1 MKKILIASV
10 FAIST
15 FTTLNS
21 FAWHGVATEATQWL
35 NNIQLVEQVNEQINT
50 MKRISDSIDKQI
62 QDMASMPAHLINSG
76 SNKLKIL
83 KTFQDLKDIYQKGQ
97 NIANSARDLERTYRE
112 MGNIDI
118 ADALKNGNY
127 PQLFNKWST
136 QNHDTVK
143 GVLEQNNLSMDWFN
157 DRQGEVADYNRML
170 NTSTGTVSALQAAGK
185 IANAQLDSL
194 SQLGQLQM
202 AQNNLLASQAAIQQ
216 SEKDV
221 ERADTLKR
229 SNWDF
234 KVPEKQSSATDILKN
249 ARQN

>member
-1 MKKILIASV
+1 MKKILIAGV

-50 MKRISDSIDKQI
+50 IKRISDSIDKQI

-118 ADALKNGNY
+118 AHALKNGNY
-127 PQLFNKWST
+127 PQLFNQWST
-136 QNHDTVK
+136 QNHDTIK
-143 GVLEQNNLSMDWFN
+143 GVLEQNNMSMDWFT
-157 DRQGEVADYNRML
+157 DRQGEVAGYNSML
-170 NTSTGTVSALQAAGK
+170 NSADGTVSALQAAGK

-216 SEKDV
+216 SEKDM
-221 ERADTLKR
+221 ERADVIHRSGIDVKVDTKSKPINELMKR
-229 SNWDF
+229 N
-234 KVPEKQSSATDILKN
+234 
-249 ARQN
+249 

>member
-21 FAWHGVATEATQWL
+21 LAWHGVATEATQWL

-50 MKRISDSIDKQI
+50 IKRISDSIDKQM

-76 SNKLKIL
+76 SNKLQII

-97 NIANSARDLERTYRE
+97 NIANSARDIERTYRE
-112 MGNIDI
+112 MGNIGI
-118 ADALKNGNY
+118 ADALKKGNY
-127 PQLFNKWST
+127 PQLFSQWST
-136 QNHDTVK
+136 QNHDTIK
-143 GVLEQNNLSMDWFN
+143 GVLEQNNLSMGWFN
-157 DRQGEVADYNRML
+157 DRQSEVSGYNSML
-170 NTSTGTVSALQAAGK
+170 NSADGTVSALQAAGK

-202 AQNNLLASQAAIQQ
+202 SQNNLLASQAATQQ
-216 SEKDV
+216 SEKDA
-221 ERADTLKR
+221 ERADTIRRSEMNVIINSDNNTAADFLKR
-229 SNWDF
+229 D
-234 KVPEKQSSATDILKN
+234 
-249 ARQN
+249 

>member
-1 MKKILIASV
+1 MRKALIAGI
-10 FAIST
+10 FAVSSLTSIS
-15 FTTLNS
+15 S
-21 FAWHGVATEATQWL
+21 FAWIATEGTQIQ
-35 NNIQLVEQVNEQINT
+35 NNVQLLAQVNEQIKT
-50 MKRISDSIDKQI
+50 VSRISDSINNQI
-62 QDMASMPAHLINSG
+62 RDMARLPANLVSQG
-76 SNKLKIL
+76 SSKLEIL
-83 KTFQDLKDIYQKGQ
+83 NTFRELRDVYQKGQ

-127 PQLFNKWST
+127 PQLFNQWSH

-143 GVLEQNNLSMDWFN
+143 GILEQNKLSMDWFN

-216 SEKDV
+216 SEKDM
-221 ERADTLKR
+221 ERADVIHRSGIDVKVDTKSKPINELMKR
-229 SNWDF
+229 N
-234 KVPEKQSSATDILKN
+234 
-249 ARQN
+249 

>member
-1 MKKILIASV
+1 MRKALIAGI
-10 FAIST
+10 FAVSSLTSIS
-15 FTTLNS
+15 S
-21 FAWHGVATEATQWL
+21 FAWIATEGTQIQ
-35 NNIQLVEQVNEQINT
+35 NNVQLLAQVNEQIKT
-50 MKRISDSIDKQI
+50 VSRISDSINNQI
-62 QDMASMPAHLINSG
+62 RDMASLPANLVSQG
-76 SNKLKIL
+76 SSKLEIL
-83 KTFQDLKDIYQKGQ
+83 NTFRELRDVYQKGQ

-127 PQLFNKWST
+127 PQLFNQWSH

-143 GVLEQNNLSMDWFN
+143 GILEQNKLSMDWFN

-216 SEKDV
+216 SEKDM
-221 ERADTLKR
+221 ERADVIHRSGIDVKVDTKSKPINELMKR
-229 SNWDF
+229 N
-234 KVPEKQSSATDILKN
+234 
-249 ARQN
+249 

>member
-1 MKKILIASV
+1 MKKILIAGV

-21 FAWHGVATEATQWL
+21 FAWHGVATEGTQWL
-35 NNIQLVEQVNEQINT
+35 NNLQLVKQVEEQMRTVKN
-50 MKRISDSIDKQI
+50 QI
-62 QDMASMPAHLINSG
+62 QDLQRLPSDVLNMG
-76 SNKLKIL
+76 SNKLKVL
-83 KTFQDLKDIYQKGQ
+83 ETFNDLKRIYQEGQ
-97 NIANSARDLERTYRE
+97 NIAQAGRDVAKYYKD

-127 PQLFNKWST
+127 PQLFNQWSH

-143 GVLEQNNLSMDWFN
+143 GILEQNKLSMDWFN
-157 DRQGEVADYNRML
+157 DRQGEVAGYNSML
-170 NTSTGTVSALQAAGK
+170 NSADGTVSALQAAGK

-216 SEKDV
+216 SEKDA
-221 ERADTLKR
+221 ERADTIRRSEMNVIINSDNNTAADFLKR
-229 SNWDF
+229 D
-234 KVPEKQSSATDILKN
+234 
-249 ARQN
+249 

>member
-1 MKKILIASV
+1 MKKILIAGV

-50 MKRISDSIDKQI
+50 IKRISDSIENQI

-127 PQLFNKWST
+127 PQLFNQWSH

-143 GVLEQNNLSMDWFN
+143 GILEQNKLSMDWFN

-202 AQNNLLASQAAIQQ
+202 AQNNLLASQAAVQQ
-216 SEKDV
+216 SEKDA
-221 ERADTLKR
+221 ERADTIRRSEMNVIINSDNNTAADFLKR
-229 SNWDF
+229 D
-234 KVPEKQSSATDILKN
+234 
-249 ARQN
+249 

>member
-1 MKKILIASV
+1 MKKILIAGV

-21 FAWHGVATEATQWL
+21 LAWHGVATEGTQWL
-35 NNIQLVEQVNEQINT
+35 NNLQLVKQVEEQMRTVKN
-50 MKRISDSIDKQI
+50 QI
-62 QDMASMPAHLINSG
+62 QDLQRLPSDVLNMG
-76 SNKLKIL
+76 SNKLKVL
-83 KTFQDLKDIYQKGQ
+83 ETFNDLKRIYQEGQ
-97 NIANSARDLERTYRE
+97 NIAQAGRDVAKYYKD

-127 PQLFNKWST
+127 PQLFNQWST

-143 GVLEQNNLSMDWFN
+143 GVLEQNNMSMDWFT
-157 DRQGEVADYNRML
+157 DRQGEVAGYNSML
-170 NTSTGTVSALQAAGK
+170 NSADGTVSALQAAGK

-216 SEKDV
+216 SEKDM
-221 ERADTLKR
+221 ERADVIHRSGIDVKVDTKSKPINELMKR
-229 SNWDF
+229 N
-234 KVPEKQSSATDILKN
+234 
-249 ARQN
+249 

>member
-1 MKKILIASV
+1 MKKILIAGV

-21 FAWHGVATEATQWL
+21 FAWHGVATEGTQWL
-35 NNIQLVEQVNEQINT
+35 NNLQLVKQVEEQMRTVKN
-50 MKRISDSIDKQI
+50 QI
-62 QDMASMPAHLINSG
+62 QDLQRLPSDVLNMG
-76 SNKLKIL
+76 SNKLKVL
-83 KTFQDLKDIYQKGQ
+83 ETFNDLKRIYQEGQ
-97 NIANSARDLERTYRE
+97 NIAQAGRDVAKYYKD

-127 PQLFNKWST
+127 PQLFNQWST
-136 QNHDTVK
+136 QNHDTIK

>member
-1 MKKILIASV
+1 MKKILIAGV

-21 FAWHGVATEATQWL
+21 LAWHGVATEGTQWL
-35 NNIQLVEQVNEQINT
+35 NNLQLVKQVEEQMRTVKN
-50 MKRISDSIDKQI
+50 QI
-62 QDMASMPAHLINSG
+62 QDLQRLPSDVLNMG
-76 SNKLKIL
+76 SNKLKVL
-83 KTFQDLKDIYQKGQ
+83 ETFNDLKRIYQEGQ
-97 NIANSARDLERTYRE
+97 NIAQAGRDVAKYYKD

-127 PQLFNKWST
+127 PQLFNQWST

-143 GVLEQNNLSMDWFN
+143 GVLEQNNMSMDWFT
-157 DRQGEVADYNRML
+157 DRQGEVAGYNSML
-170 NTSTGTVSALQAAGK
+170 NSADGTVSALQAAGK

-216 SEKDV
+216 SEKDM
-221 ERADTLKR
+221 ERAKTLKR
-229 SNWDF
+229 SQWDF
-234 KVPEKQSSATDILKN
+234 DVPKEQSSAIDILNDAQK
-249 ARQN
+249 